1 MAKYVELKASAVVSA
16 TEILSNATPQTE
28 EAAEEEEGE

>member
-16 TEILSNATPQTE
+16 TEILNNATPQTE
-28 EAAEEEEGE
+28 KAEEEEGE